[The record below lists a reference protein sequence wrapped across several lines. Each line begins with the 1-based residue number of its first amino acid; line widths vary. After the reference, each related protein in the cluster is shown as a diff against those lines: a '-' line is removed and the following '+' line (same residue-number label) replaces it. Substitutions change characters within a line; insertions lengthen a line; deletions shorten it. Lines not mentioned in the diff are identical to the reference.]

1 MRRVVTDGWRLALA
15 GSFGLCGLLA
25 TSAPAIAGAHAT
37 TITLYNGQHVQ
48 TTAALVRAFT
58 RRTGIKVSVRSEDE
72 GALVNEIEAEG
83 SRSPADVVFTE
94 NSPAL
99 ESLQNHGLLAHL
111 PVAVRSASPGRFGSE
126 RGDWVGVT
134 ARVSV
139 MVYNPA
145 LIRAGQLPRSV
156 LALGTARYRHKLA
169 LAPGETDFQ
178 PIITAVAAR
187 DGTAKAL
194 TWLEGMKA
202 NAAGHLYPDNETVT
216 NDVNR
221 GLVALGIINQY
232 YWYRLRAQI
241 GARNMHSKIA
251 TFAPSDPGYVLDVSG
266 AGVLAASRHRRAAE
280 RFVAF
285 LVSRA
290 GQRVI
295 DRSDSFEYPLAK
307 GVPAPAGEAPL
318 ASLRPDPISLAKLGD
333 GRRAVQL
340 LEQAG
345 LL

>member
-1 MRRVVTDGWRLALA
+1 MRRASAPLWVLALV
-15 GSFGLCGLLA
+15 GSIGLVGVVGVP
-25 TSAPAIAGAHAT
+25 APASARSQAT

-48 TTAALVRAFT
+48 TTDALVRAFIG
-58 RRTGIKVSVRSEDE
+58 RTGINVAVRSEDE

-83 SRSPADVVFTE
+83 ARSRADVVFTE

-99 ESLQNHGLLAHL
+99 ESLQGEGLLAPL
-111 PVAVRSASPGRFGSE
+111 PRAIRSATPARFGSP

-139 MVYNPA
+139 IVYNPA
-145 LIRAGQLPRSV
+145 LIRAKQLPHSV
-156 LALGTARYRHKLA
+156 LALGTPRYRHELA

-187 DGTAKAL
+187 YGTLRARS
-194 TWLEGMKA
+194 WLEGMKA

-216 NDVNR
+216 DDVNR
-221 GLVALGIINQY
+221 GLVALGVINQY

-241 GARNMHSKIA
+241 GARQMHARIA
-251 TFAPSDPGYVLDVSG
+251 EFAPRDPGYVLDVSG
-266 AGVLAASRHRRAAE
+266 AAVLAHSLHRRAAE

-290 GQRVI
+290 GQSII

-307 GVPAPAGEAPL
+307 GVPAPAGETPL
-318 ASLRPDPISLAKLGD
+318 ASLRPDPISIAKLGD
-333 GRRAVQL
+333 GHRAVQL

>member
-1 MRRVVTDGWRLALA
+1 MRRSIASLWALGLA
-15 GSFGLCGLLA
+15 GSIGLVGVA
-25 TSAPAIAGAHAT
+25 TAAPSASARAHAV

-48 TTAALVRAFT
+48 TTDALVRAFT
-58 RRTGIKVSVRSEDE
+58 RRTGITVAVRSEDE

-99 ESLQNHGLLAHL
+99 ESLQGHGLLARL
-111 PVAVRSASPGRFGSE
+111 PKAIRSATPARFGSP

-139 MVYNPA
+139 IVYNPA
-145 LIRAGQLPRSV
+145 LIRATQLPRSV
-156 LALGTARYRHKLA
+156 LALGTARYRRELA

-187 DGTAKAL
+187 DGTAR
-194 TWLEGMKA
+194 TRSWLEGMKA

-221 GLVALGIINQY
+221 GLVALGVINQY

-241 GARNMHSKIA
+241 GARNMHARIA
-251 TFAPSDPGYVLDVSG
+251 EFAPRDPGYVLDVSG
-266 AGVLAASRHRRAAE
+266 AGVLAASPHRRAAE

-290 GQRVI
+290 GQSII

-307 GVPAPAGEAPL
+307 GVPAPTGEAPL
-318 ASLRPDPISLAKLGD
+318 ASLRPDPISIAELGD
-333 GRRAVQL
+333 GHRAVQL